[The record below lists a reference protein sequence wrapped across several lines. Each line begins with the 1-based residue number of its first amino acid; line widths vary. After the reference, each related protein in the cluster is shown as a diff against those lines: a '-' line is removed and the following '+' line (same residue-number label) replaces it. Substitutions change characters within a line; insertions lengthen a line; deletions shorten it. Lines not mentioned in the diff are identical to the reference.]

1 MSRVSFYTR
10 PYDRLEPYDGK
21 LSRTVLR
28 GGTGSNASLLP
39 DIHSEKDIL
48 KLVTTLIANTKGEGK
63 AGDDFWV
70 SATRSQTVKSLRTSN
85 GFPLFGELVV

>member
-28 GGTGSNASLLP
+28 GGAGSNASLLP